1 MPGKS
6 GWRMGLAHPKV
17 KGGESRA
24 KDREPWRQGKRLGA
38 LRAGGW
44 GGDGGGALTSRGA
57 HTTHSMGPCELG
69 RMHSPGAEHRRP
81 REP

>member
-6 GWRMGLAHPKV
+6 GWRMRLAHSGV

-24 KDREPWRQGKRLGA
+24 KDREPWRQGKWVGA

-44 GGDGGGALTSRGA
+44 VWGGHDGGGTDLPRS
-57 HTTHSMGPCELG
+57 THHPQYGSL
-69 RMHSPGAEHRRP
+69 
-81 REP
+81 